1 LEEVKIANLKPGMKE
16 IIIKGQ
22 IVSKDEPREVT
33 TKYGKK
39 IMLSNAIV
47 EDESGSIQLSLW
59 GEDSTKYKIGDN
71 IIIENCYVSEFKGNL
86 QITAGRNGKIN
97 LV

>member
-1 LEEVKIANLKPGMKE
+1 MEEVKIANLKPGMKE